1 MKEWIEQT
9 PAIPTE
15 EGWYRVMI
23 HGDSESID
31 GHTIYDFPDYETWAY
46 WTPADQAECED
57 FDGGYKGSWMCTH
70 DEDGD
75 WVFAYCGPFEFTAY
89 SQRERM
95 VP

>member
-1 MKEWIEQT
+1 MRVLTGIRST
-9 PAIPTE
+9 ISLITDVGVLDPT
-15 EGWYRVMI
+15 
-23 HGDSESID
+23 
-31 GHTIYDFPDYETWAY
+31 
-46 WTPADQAECED
+46 DQAEFGD

-95 VP
+95 AP